1 MEIIIFKKNEISS
14 ELFNNFSFHET
25 TDIDK
30 LKNCEY
36 GNFKDLDYTKG
47 KIDLYKYNENTRR
60 AAAKY
65 FNEYEFVKLLCKKK
79 VISRA
84 YFKLYEII
92 YYESI
97 IVEKDLD
104 CFFICEAP
112 GGFIECVCDIRRK
125 KNLLTKF
132 TSISSNSIKYDKYI
146 EENNLLYG
154 DITNPNI
161 INSTIIKIKNKFP
174 YGINLIT
181 ADGGFDVKIF
191 NNQEILTS
199 RLILCE
205 IYLALNTQKIGGM
218 FIIKFFDMF
227 THNSV
232 IYYLLL
238 CSLYDYVKIIKPK
251 TSRNCNSERY
261 LVCYNFH
268 GIKQKQLLGDLF
280 TTIKQY
286 NLNEIN
292 KKENYIILYPYFNFL
307 QFEYLKKKLSSF
319 NNLIVDKQIK
329 TINESI
335 QMVINKNIY
344 FHDLIIRIFLDKNK
358 YTKTEKVIKYKNILN
373 SRIKLCTQFLKLYN
387 ININQI

>member
-205 IYLALNTQKIGGM
+205 IYLALNTQRIGGM

-227 THNSV
+227 THNSI
-232 IYYLLL
+232 IYYMIL
-238 CSLYDYVKIIKPK
+238 SKYYTSVKIIKPK

-261 LVCYNFH
+261 LVCHSF
-268 GIKQKQLLGDLF
+268 LGTSDS
-280 TTIKQY
+280 I
-286 NLNEIN
+286 LNDIMLILSKFVFN
-292 KKENYIILYPYFNFL
+292 KKVSTLVYPNINTNINL
-307 QFEYLKKKLSSF
+307 RSF
-319 NNLIVDKQIK
+319 NDTIVHEQVN

-335 QMVINKNIY
+335 KMVSSKDIY
-344 FHDLIIRIFLDKNK
+344 FQNLLLKIFVDKITIN
-358 YTKTEKVIKYKNILN
+358 YIFDYKNILN
-373 SRIKLCTQFLKLYN
+373 SRIKKCISFLRDHN
-387 ININQI
+387 INSNQHVYRF